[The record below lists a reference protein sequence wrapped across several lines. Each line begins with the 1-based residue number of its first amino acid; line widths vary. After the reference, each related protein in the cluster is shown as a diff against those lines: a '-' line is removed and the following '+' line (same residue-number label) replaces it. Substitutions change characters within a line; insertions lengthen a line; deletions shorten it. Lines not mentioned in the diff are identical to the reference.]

1 MNQRLRESMDKIPE
15 HIERKIR
22 LSVRLIKK
30 VNELKV
36 AATEDQQLKIDLLM
50 NSDKFF
56 LDFANISKLES
67 ILGVHLIEVL

>member
-1 MNQRLRESMDKIPE
+1 MNQRLRESMDNIPE